1 MDGGPFP
8 LFQDMYLHVQCKKVK
23 VVSNA
28 KRINLQNYQKIASTY
43 VHFLSAMHQIKN
55 QIVGL

>member
-28 KRINLQNYQKIASTY
+28 KRINLQNYQKNSKYI
-43 VHFLSAMHQIKN
+43 HFYERHAPGQKLNCGS
-55 QIVGL
+55 